1 MTVNLIKIGN
11 SKGIRI
17 PKPLIDECGL
27 GDTVELRVEKG
38 KLVISPA
45 RAIRGGWESRFA
57 GVSSDSPES
66 LLPGDAITN
75 DFDREEWE
83 W

>member
-1 MTVNLIKIGN
+1 MTANLIKIGN

-27 GDTVELRVEKG
+27 GDTVELTVEKG
-38 KLVISPA
+38 KLVISPE
-45 RAIRGGWESRFA
+45 RPHRHGWEKKFA
-57 GVSSDSPES
+57 QAASEPPES
-66 LLPGDAITN
+66 LMFGDAITN
-75 DFDREEWE
+75 DFDHEEWE

>member
-38 KLVISPA
+38 KLVILPEA
-45 RAIRGGWESRFA
+45 VRNGWESKFA
-57 GVSSDSPES
+57 RVSSDSPES
-66 LLPGDAITN
+66 LLLGDAITN